1 MKKLLALLFVVIIAC
16 FTLACCTPA
25 PENTTPPNG
34 DNNTSHDEGITEMY
48 LTINGNKIEVTLA
61 DNNSVDALVEILKQG
76 DITYTA
82 SEYGGWEMV
91 GSLGHTLPKS
101 DTYITAE
108 PGDVMLYLGSN
119 IVLFYGNNSYSYTR
133 LGKINGYSVSELKTL
148 LCAGSSNV
156 QIKISLE

>member
-1 MKKLLALLFVVIIAC
+1 MKKFLALLFIAMVAC
-16 FTLACCTPA
+16 FAFAGCTPT
-25 PENTTPPNG
+25 PENTP
-34 DNNTSHDEGITEMY
+34 DEDSMKMY
-48 LTINGNKIEVTLA
+48 LTINSNKIEVILA
-61 DNNSVDALVEILKQG
+61 DNQSVDALVEILKTG

-91 GSLGHTLPKS
+91 GDIGHTLPRN

-133 LGKINGYSVSELKTL
+133 LGKIKGYSVDELKTF

-156 QIKISLE
+156 EITISLE